1 MGYLYSL
8 ENHLKGFWDFYH
20 ATKVG
25 YPKPIASFSVAK
37 FRQKAKKK
45 FKQKMKCDF
54 QGF

>member
-20 ATKVG
+20 ATKVVLV

-45 FKQKMKCDF
+45 LK
-54 QGF
+54 